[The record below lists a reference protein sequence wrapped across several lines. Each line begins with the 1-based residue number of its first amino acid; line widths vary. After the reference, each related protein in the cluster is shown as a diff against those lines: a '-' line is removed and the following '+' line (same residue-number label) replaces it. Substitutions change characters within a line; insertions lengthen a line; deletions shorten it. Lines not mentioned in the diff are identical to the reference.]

1 MPPGVV
7 AAGPVGGWHV
17 VKNLT
22 GFLKKY
28 AVPNKEVCYSAVTSQ
43 CHRVDLNKKSLPR
56 PKTTAA

>member
-28 AVPNKEVCYSAVTSQ
+28 AIPNKEVCYRAVTSQ
-43 CHRVDLNKKSLPR
+43 CPRAQCPRTDLGKR
-56 PKTTAA
+56 F